1 MTAPTYPLTVP
12 ASPYYQKSTWAL
24 QRKTAI
30 SLSPFS
36 GAQQVF
42 EYDYALWSAT
52 VTLPPMLRSD
62 AGNWQSFIL
71 KCHGRVGTFLIG
83 DPDARTPRG
92 NISGSV
98 TLGSNA
104 SVGDYTVTLATSQ
117 TSQVNV
123 FRAGDYLQF
132 GSGATSKLHMIVDD
146 ANSDSSGNVNVNIE
160 PAIKTAVS
168 SGQTVVYNNPKG
180 VFRMVNP
187 EISWDADELSKYGI
201 SFVIME
207 AQ

>member
-1 MTAPTYPLTVP
+1 M
-12 ASPYYQKSTWAL
+12 
-24 QRKTAI
+24 
-30 SLSPFS
+30 
-36 GAQQVF
+36 
-42 EYDYALWSAT
+42 
-52 VTLPPMLRSD
+52 
-62 AGNWQSFIL
+62 
-71 KCHGRVGTFLIG
+71 IG

-104 SVGDYTVTLATSQ
+104 SIGDYTVTLATSQ

-123 FRAGDYLQF
+123 FRAGDYIQF

-168 SGQTVVYNNPKG
+168 SGQTVVYSNPRG

>member
-1 MTAPTYPLTVP
+1 MAAPTYPLSVP
-12 ASPYYQKSTWAL
+12 TSPYYSKSTWSL

-42 EYDYALWSAT
+42 QYDYALWSAT
-52 VTLPPMLRSD
+52 VTLPPMKRDD
-62 AGNWQSFIL
+62 AGNWQAFIL
-71 KCHGRVGTFLIG
+71 KLHGRIGTFLLG
-83 DPDARTPRG
+83 DPDARTARG
-92 NISGSV
+92 NISGAV

-123 FRAGDYLQF
+123 FRAGDYIQF

-146 ANSDSSGNVNVNIE
+146 ANSDGSGNVNVNIE
-160 PAIKTAVS
+160 PAVKTAVA
-168 SGQTVVYNNPKG
+168 SGQTVVYDNPKG
-180 VFRMVNP
+180 LFRMVSP
-187 EISWDADELSKYGI
+187 ETDWDSDEVSKYGM
-201 SFVIME
+201 SFSIME